1 MSTGKQPLITLD
13 TITEQVSATLEVRR
27 SLFITYLAPVQNKE
41 SALQY
46 LETLRKKH
54 WDAAHHCYAWRLGH
68 LGQDYRL
75 ADDGEP
81 AGTAGK
87 PILFVLQQGNFTNII
102 AVTVRYFGGVKL
114 GKGPLARAYADS
126 VRESVSMVTRLPVV
140 DQENI
145 VVHCLYDDVSRVI
158 PLLEEVQAEFST
170 EYSDSVRFHVQ
181 IAKPKLEYLVTELT
195 TRTNAR
201 AGYSKISTKGE

>member
-140 DQENI
+140 
-145 VVHCLYDDVSRVI
+145 SR
-158 PLLEEVQAEFST
+158 
-170 EYSDSVRFHVQ
+170 
-181 IAKPKLEYLVTELT
+181 
-195 TRTNAR
+195 
-201 AGYSKISTKGE
+201 KISLYIACMTMLAVLFRCLKRFKLNFQPNILTAYAFTSKLPSQSWSIS